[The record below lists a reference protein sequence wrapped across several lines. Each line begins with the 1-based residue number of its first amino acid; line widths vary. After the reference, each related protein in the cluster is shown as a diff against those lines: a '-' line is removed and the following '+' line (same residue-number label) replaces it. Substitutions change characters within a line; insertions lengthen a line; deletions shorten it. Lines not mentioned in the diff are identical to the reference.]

1 MTAPARTLI
10 VTGTDTG
17 VGKTVFAAALAGAL
31 GARYWKPV
39 QSGPD
44 DEGGSD
50 SLRVARLAGI
60 PAHRIHPEAY
70 RLTQPLSP
78 HRAAELD
85 GVAIDPAR
93 LALPQEDG
101 PRGDGPLVVE
111 GAGGVLVPLTRDW
124 LYADQFAR
132 WQAPVVVVARTG
144 LGTINH
150 TLLSLEALR
159 ARGVPVLGV
168 AFVGEA
174 NADNE
179 ATICAMGQAKRLGRL
194 PILPAITPAALA
206 AAFAA
211 AFRPQDFLG
220 EDIA

>member
-1 MTAPARTLI
+1 MSAVI

-17 VGKTVFAAALAGAL
+17 VGKTVFAAALTGAL

-44 DEGGSD
+44 EEGGSD
-50 SLRVARLAGI
+50 ALRVARLAGV
-60 PAHRIHPEAY
+60 PADNILPEAY
-70 RLTQPLSP
+70 RLGEPLSP

-93 LALPQEDG
+93 LALPEVA
-101 PRGDGPLVVE
+101 GPLVVE
-111 GAGGVLVPLTRDW
+111 GAGGVLVPLTRNW

-132 WQAPVVVVARTG
+132 WGAPVIVVARTS

-159 ARGVPVLGV
+159 ARSVPVLGV
-168 AFVGEA
+168 AFVGHA
-174 NADNE
+174 NEDNE
-179 ATICAMGQAKRLGRL
+179 ATICAIGSARRLGRL
-194 PILPAITPAALA
+194 PLLTDMTPQALA
-206 AAFAA
+206 AAFAGNFRLTDFA
-211 AFRPQDFLG
+211 A
-220 EDIA
+220 

>member
-1 MTAPARTLI
+1 MTAI
-10 VTGTDTG
+10 VITGTDTG
-17 VGKTVFAAALAGAL
+17 VGKTVFAAALTGAL

-60 PAHRIHPEAY
+60 AANRIHPEVY
-70 RLTQPLSP
+70 RLARPLSP

-85 GVAIDPAR
+85 GVAIEPSR
-93 LALPQEDG
+93 LAPLPAGE
-101 PRGDGPLVVE
+101 GPLVIE
-111 GAGGVLVPLTRDW
+111 GAGGVLVPLTREW

-132 WQAPVVVVARTG
+132 WQAPVVIVARTG

-168 AFVGEA
+168 TFVGEA
-174 NADNE
+174 NEDNE
-179 ATICAMGQAKRLGRL
+179 ATICAMGKAKRLGRL
-194 PILPAITPAALA
+194 PLLPDLTAPALA

-211 AFRPQDFLG
+211 AFRLEDF
-220 EDIA
+220 A